1 MALLILATL
10 FWGLSFPVLKSLM
23 LLQSRFWPGAS
34 DTLIVMGAVAPR
46 FVFATL
52 VVLIPCLRQTPAITA
67 REWRQGI
74 VVGIFAAGGLIFQI
88 DGLRYTAAS
97 TSAFLTQFYAL
108 TIPLWLAVRGRR
120 WPSPLVLLAS
130 LLVLGGVA
138 LLGHFDW
145 RQLHLGRGEWETLL
159 GSTLFMGQ
167 ILGLEHPAFAGTRGL
182 PVTAAMF
189 AVSSVAFVALAL
201 AATPQLAMWRAPLSS
216 LPWLG
221 LTALLTLL
229 STVATYLIMNACQ
242 PKISSTQAALLYCFE
257 PIFGSL
263 LALCLPAVFS
273 HWAGIDYPNEK
284 LSLNLLLGGGLITV
298 ANLLIQ
304 WKPPPRTE
312 AVVAAESH

>member
-1 MALLILATL
+1 VALLILATL

-23 LLQSRFWPGAS
+23 LLQSQLWPGAS

-46 FVFATL
+46 FVFAAII
-52 VVLIPCLRQTPAITA
+52 VLIPCLRQKPAFTA
-67 REWRQGI
+67 REWRQGA
-74 VVGIFAAGGLIFQI
+74 VVGAFAAGGMILQI

-108 TIPLWLAVRGRR
+108 TIPVWLALRRRR
-120 WPSPLVLLAS
+120 WPSITVMVASVLVLS
-130 LLVLGGVA
+130 GVA
-138 LLGHFDW
+138 LLGRFDW

-159 GSTLFMGQ
+159 ASILFMGQ
-167 ILGLEHPAFAGTRGL
+167 ILWLEHPAFTGTRGL
-182 PVTAAMF
+182 PVTAVMF
-189 AVSSVAFVALAL
+189 GVASFAYLTLAL
-201 AATPQLAMWRAPLSS
+201 VNTPHLAMWTTPLAS

-221 LTALLTLL
+221 LTAILTVL

-263 LALCLPAVFS
+263 LALCLPGVFS
-273 HWAGIDYPNEK
+273 RWAAIDYPNER
-284 LSLNLLLGGGLITV
+284 LSLNLLLGGGLITA

-304 WKPPPRTE
+304 WKPPPRAE
-312 AVVAAESH
+312 AALAAESH